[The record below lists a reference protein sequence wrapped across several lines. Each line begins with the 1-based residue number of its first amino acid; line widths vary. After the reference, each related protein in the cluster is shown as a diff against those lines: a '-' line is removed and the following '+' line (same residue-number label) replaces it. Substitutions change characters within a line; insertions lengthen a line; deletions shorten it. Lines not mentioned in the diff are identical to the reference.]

1 MKEETAKFKKYRKIF
16 WILLFGLGFGL
27 PFLISLILCLFSEG
41 PFRFDVFIPIG
52 LVFSFLAWAI
62 LLMMI
67 GYGTFTSMIV
77 NRTAKGI
84 DALPYCFNSSFTS
97 RGNILFI
104 DVEGGMIG
112 YISAYNPTEIQVFS
126 ASRIEKPETVA
137 STMSGVRF
145 VFYLDGKKMTIY
157 TLISNRAVNLKS
169 GTGAEAISKADT
181 FVELL
186 LAAKRN
192 AEAKR

>member
-1 MKEETAKFKKYRKIF
+1 MREETAKFKKFGSFF
-16 WILLFGLGFGL
+16 WLLLLGLGVGV
-27 PFLISLILCLFSEG
+27 PVIISLLLCLFSEG
-41 PFRFDVFIPIG
+41 PFRLDVFIPF
-52 LVFSFLAWAI
+52 VFVFGFIIWMV
-62 LLMMI
+62 LLMLI
-67 GYGTFTSMIV
+67 AYGNLTSMFV
-77 NRTAKGI
+77 KRTAQKI
-84 DALPYCFNSSFTS
+84 EQLPYCFNSSFTS
-97 RGNILFI
+97 RGNILYI